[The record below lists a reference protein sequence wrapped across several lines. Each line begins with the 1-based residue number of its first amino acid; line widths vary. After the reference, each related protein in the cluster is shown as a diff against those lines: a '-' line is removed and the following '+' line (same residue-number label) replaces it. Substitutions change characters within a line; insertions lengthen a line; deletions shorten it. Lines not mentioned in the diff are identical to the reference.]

1 MNYIL
6 TYLGN
11 THISNNE
18 KEFSTFGNFFS
29 GLKQGLNQ
37 IFVSAQAEKI
47 TRIIIFIII
56 VIAIMALVLI
66 WTKLKAKAAGKSA
79 GKAAAKAVAKVAKKE
94 EERTGSTHMDLF

>member
-18 KEFSTFGNFFS
+18 KELSTFGNFFS

-37 IFVSAQAEKI
+37 ILVSAQAEK
-47 TRIIIFIII
+47 
-56 VIAIMALVLI
+56 LQGL
-66 WTKLKAKAAGKSA
+66 LS
-79 GKAAAKAVAKVAKKE
+79 
-94 EERTGSTHMDLF
+94 L